1 MYDQPWLI
9 WRRIMKMKHSRRA
22 FFQRAAGAGM
32 AAGCGDV
39 ARVLSQSGFVLGQE
53 SHAEVVKLQPE
64 MEPLVRLLED
74 TPRNRL
80 LEEVGARI
88 REGLAY
94 QDVLAGLLL
103 AGVRN
108 VEPRPSVG
116 FKFHAVLVVQSVH
129 LASIAL
135 PADDRWIPI
144 FWALDYFKDSQARD
158 ERERGWTMGPVDESA
173 VPDAGKGTDEF
184 IRAMDRWNEPGA
196 DAATAALARSGNPD
210 QIWEL
215 FFRYGARDF
224 RSIGH
229 KAIDVANTHRVLGVI
244 GWQHAEPALRSLAY
258 ALLMHEDGNPAD
270 RDDKADLPWRSN
282 QELAAQLPEEWRQGS
297 QGGEATI
304 ELLETLRDGSEF
316 EAAEKVVQLLRKG
329 AGAQSIW
336 DGLFLGAVE
345 LLVRQPGI
353 VALHSV
359 TTTNAL
365 HYAYRQAR
373 EDLTQRLLLL
383 QNAAFLPM
391 FRQAMH
397 GRGRVGDFAVDQM
410 ESVKAE
416 SEASA
421 AVDDIFADV
430 SGNRMAA
437 ARKTLGYCEAD
448 YPLEPWVQKAR
459 ELIARKGTGA
469 HDFKFGCAVLEDT
482 AHVSKK
488 WLGRFLAASVYSLQG
503 SKKAD
508 NPSVARTRKA
518 LEGSG

>member
-1 MYDQPWLI
+1 
-9 WRRIMKMKHSRRA
+9 
-22 FFQRAAGAGM
+22 
-32 AAGCGDV
+32 
-39 ARVLSQSGFVLGQE
+39 
-53 SHAEVVKLQPE
+53 
-64 MEPLVRLLED
+64 
-74 TPRNRL
+74 
-80 LEEVGARI
+80 
-88 REGLAY
+88 
-94 QDVLAGLLL
+94 
-103 AGVRN
+103 
-108 VEPRPSVG
+108 VG

-135 PADDRWIPI
+135 PAADRWIPI

-158 ERERGWTMGPVDESA
+158 ERERGWTLGPVNESA
-173 VPDAGKGTDEF
+173 VPAAGRATDEF
-184 IRAMDRWNEPGA
+184 IRAMDRWDEPGA
-196 DAATAALARSGNPD
+196 DAATAALARSGNPE

-215 FFRYGARDF
+215 FFRYGARDY

-270 RDDKADLPWRSN
+270 RDDKADRPWRRN
-282 QELAAQLPEEWRQGS
+282 QELAKQFPGNWEI
-297 QGGEATI
+297 GGEDSEATV
-304 ELLETLRDGSEF
+304 ELLETLRGGSEF
-316 EAAEKVVQLLRKG
+316 DATEKVVQLLREG

-365 HYAYRQAR
+365 HYAYRQAQQ
-373 EDLTQRLLLL
+373 DSTKRLLLL

-391 FRQAMH
+391 FRQSMH

-410 ESVKAE
+410 VPITTEL
-416 SEASA
+416 EADA
-421 AVDDIFADV
+421 AIDDIFADV
-430 SGNRMAA
+430 SGDRMAA

-448 YPLEPWVQKAR
+448 YPLELWVKKAR
-459 ELIARKGTGA
+459 ELIAYKGTGS

-482 AHVSKK
+482 AHISKT
-488 WLGRFLAASVYSLQG
+488 WLDRYMAASVFSLQG

-508 NPSVARTRKA
+508 NPLVARTTKA
-518 LEGSG
+518 LEGST